1 MAPPTG
7 HSGEMSMQRWVSLV
21 VGVTLLF
28 GSAPASAQSTGAVAG
43 VVIDQTNAIPLPG
56 VPVEAVGTG
65 EVVYTDLDGRYRLEL
80 PAGERQIKVAL
91 GGYAEQN
98 VTVQVEADATLEMQ
112 VALSTNVFAEE
123 VAVVAAPLE
132 AESSTAAAQIM
143 LRMRAP
149 VVQDNIGA
157 LEMRANDDSDA
168 ADAMARV
175 TGVSVVDNQSVFV
188 RGLGERYSNTTLAGV
203 TLPTTEPDRRVVPLD
218 LFPTGMIDSVQVS
231 KTYAPD
237 KPSQFAGGL
246 VEIIPLKMPNETSF
260 EFSFGGA
267 FNSITTG
274 KTGLDYD
281 GGRAWTGFDDGTRQL
296 PLGFPTRKVI
306 RGGRF
311 TSDELGFVQS
321 ELEALGESFGNVWD
335 PVAKDLAP
343 NQSYSGLFGGRFGKL
358 GIVATMR
365 HSQAN
370 QRIEDETR
378 TFFRVG
384 QGGAIETFN
393 GPYTFNETQFTST
406 VGGVGNV
413 SYQFD
418 PNHRISVDNFYT
430 HVGTDETRTFQG
442 FNSDADNDI
451 RNQRLFFVE
460 EQIRA
465 HHVGGDH
472 LFPSLSN
479 SKLDWKVAYSN
490 ADREEPD
497 LREVLYEFD
506 PARDA
511 FVLADESQS
520 GLRQFND
527 LVDESVETTGN
538 WSTLFQNWAGLPTQ
552 VKFGGSYIDRARDF
566 GSRRLRFVPL
576 DTSGIDLSLPAEQI
590 FTPENI
596 GSAFQL
602 KEETRPTDT
611 YAASQEVISAYGMVD
626 LPLAARLR
634 VVAGARLENFRQIV
648 DTFDPFV
655 REVGDNPR
663 IIRAQ
668 LDETDIFPAVNV
680 VYSIQN
686 DQNLRFGV
694 SQTVNRPEF
703 RELAPFEFT
712 DVVGGRATVGNP
724 DLEQSLIQNF
734 DVRWEWFPGQSDEVL
749 AASFFYKNFD
759 NPIERIV
766 EPTAQLRTSFTNAE
780 SARNAGFEVEARK
793 SLGQYFFV
801 GANYTYVDSEVTLSS
816 AARQVQT
823 SLVRP
828 LAGTSENLF
837 NAMFE
842 ARAMGY
848 SARLLWNFFDDRIS
862 DVGSLG
868 LPDIIE
874 DARSSLDFVLSKR
887 FERFSLKLA
896 VSNLT
901 DEDYVFTQGGQD
913 QRIFSLGRTVAFGLS
928 VRP

>member
-1 MAPPTG
+1 
-7 HSGEMSMQRWVSLV
+7 MQRWVSLV
-21 VGVTLLF
+21 VGVTLLL

-65 EVVYTDLDGRYRLEL
+65 EIVYTDLDGRYRLEL
-80 PAGERQIKVAL
+80 PAGEHQIKVSL
-91 GGYAEQN
+91 GGYAEQTVN
-98 VTVQVEADATLEMQ
+98 LQIEPDALVEVQVSLA
-112 VALSTNVFAEE
+112 SNVFAEE

-157 LEMRANDDSDA
+157 REMRANDDSDA
-168 ADAMARV
+168 ADAMTRV
-175 TGVSVVDNQSVFV
+175 TGISVVDNQSVFV
-188 RGLGERYSNTTLAGV
+188 RGLGERYSNTTLAGA

-218 LFPTGMIDSVQVS
+218 LFPAGLIDSVQVS
-231 KTYAPD
+231 KTYSPD

-246 VEIIPLKMPNETSF
+246 VEIIPLKMPNETSY
-260 EFSFGGA
+260 EFSIGGA
-267 FNSITTG
+267 YNTITTG
-274 KTGLDYD
+274 ETGLDYD
-281 GGRAWTGFDDGTRQL
+281 GGRSWTGFDDGTRQL
-296 PLGFPTRKVI
+296 PLNFPTRKVV

-311 TSDELGFVQS
+311 TSDELGFLQR
-321 ELEALGESFGNVWD
+321 ELEQLGEAFNNTWD
-335 PVAKDLAP
+335 PVPKELPLD
-343 NQSYSGLFGGRFGKL
+343 QSYSGLFGGRFGKL
-358 GIVATMR
+358 GVVATLR
-365 HSQAN
+365 HSQST

-384 QGGAIETFN
+384 QGGAVETFN
-393 GPYTFNETQFTST
+393 GPYTFNETQFAST

-430 HVGTDETRTFQG
+430 HVGTDETRTFEG
-442 FNSDADNDI
+442 FNSDADNNI
-451 RNQRLFFVE
+451 RNQRLFFIE
-460 EQIRA
+460 EQIRS

-472 LFPSLSN
+472 LFPTASN
-479 SKLDWKVAYSN
+479 SRLEWKVAVSN

-506 PARDA
+506 PARDR

-527 LVDESVETTGN
+527 LVDESLETSAS
-538 WSTLFQNWAGLPTQ
+538 WATLFQNWSGLPTQ
-552 VKFGGSYIDRARDF
+552 VKFGGSYIDRSRDF
-566 GSRRLRFVPL
+566 QSRRMRLVPL
-576 DTSGIDLSLPAEQI
+576 STAGIDLSLPAEQI
-590 FTPENI
+590 FTPQNI
-596 GSAFQL
+596 GDAFQL

-611 YAASQEVISAYGMVD
+611 YAATQEVASAYGMID
-626 LPLAARLR
+626 LPLGNKLR
-634 VVAGARLENFRQIV
+634 MVAGARLENFSQIV

-655 REVGDNPR
+655 REVGDTPQ
-663 IIRAQ
+663 ILRAQ
-668 LDETDIFPAVNV
+668 LDETDIFPAVNL
-680 VYSIQN
+680 VYAIQN
-686 DQNLRFGV
+686 NQNLRFGV

-724 DLEQSLIQNF
+724 DLEQSLIQNV
-734 DVRWEWFPGQSDEVL
+734 DARWEWFPGQGEEVL
-749 AASFFYKNFD
+749 AASFFFKSFD

-793 SLGQYFFV
+793 RLTDYFFV

-848 SARLLWNFFDDRIS
+848 TARLLWNFFDDRIS

-874 DARSSLDFVLSKR
+874 EARNSLDLVISKR
-887 FERFSLKLA
+887 FDQVSFKLG

-901 DEDYVFTQGGQD
+901 DEDFVFSQGGRD
-913 QRIFSLGRTVAFGLS
+913 QRVFSLGRTVAFGMS
-928 VRP
+928 VHP